1 MLVQALVGE
10 NHGSEDTRLLLE
22 RVDDACSQISGIL
35 VATVGEEKG
44 KQRMSISVLAVELLW
59 LNTGPLAV
67 ESLLRRVHDN
77 VGYTKIEVRVVDEI
91 EEAIVH
97 RLIHCFCNFR
107 IG

>member
-77 VGYTKIEVRVVDEI
+77 VGYNEDRSSCGRRNRRSNRPSTYPLLLQLPE
-91 EEAIVH
+91 
-97 RLIHCFCNFR
+97 
-107 IG
+107 